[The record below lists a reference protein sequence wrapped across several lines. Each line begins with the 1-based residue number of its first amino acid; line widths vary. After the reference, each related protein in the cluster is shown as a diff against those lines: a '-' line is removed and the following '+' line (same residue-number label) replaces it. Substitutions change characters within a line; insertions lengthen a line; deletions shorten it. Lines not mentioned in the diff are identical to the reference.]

1 MPEEAA
7 KTTYTKQSFS
17 EARQKLLPDAF
28 TLLNDELIRA
38 YYEDGEFNT
47 FQGFRL
53 LAVDGSVMELPN
65 TEETQATY
73 GYTTT
78 YKVGFRIARALS
90 SHLYDVENKLV
101 LSSCLSRYDDNERDV
116 AKRNIEHML
125 RLETAPVRNLIL
137 FDRGYPSAAFILYLQ
152 EKGLS
157 YLMRAQHSFY
167 KEIVN
172 TSLPDEVVTIEI
184 SKARAKELKKQGT
197 SIAPGTVLH
206 VRVVKVELSTGETE
220 ILLTNVGAEELSYEA
235 CKPLYFKRWGI
246 ETRFDDLKHKFEI
259 ENFRGKNPRSS
270 NRTSTPRYC
279 SAIWLR

>member
-1 MPEEAA
+1 MFTQMRSDELKEKTRKSEKDFRRNRKIGFFPLVALILRMVRKSTQLELDEFREMFMPEEAA

-17 EARQKLLPDAF
+17 EARQKLLPEAF

-38 YYEDGEFNT
+38 YYEDGEFKT
-47 FQGFRL
+47 YLGFRL
-53 LAVDGSVMELPN
+53 LAMDGSVMELPN
-65 TEETQATY
+65 TEETQARY

-101 LSSCLSRYDDNERDV
+101 LSSCLSRYDDNERSL

-125 RLETAPVRNLIL
+125 GLETAPVRNLIL
-137 FDRGYPSAAFILYLQ
+137 FDRGYPSAEFILYLQ
-152 EKGLS
+152 EKGIS
-157 YLMRAQHSFY
+157 YLMRAQGSFY

-197 SIAPGTVLH
+197 
-206 VRVVKVELSTGETE
+206 
-220 ILLTNVGAEELSYEA
+220 
-235 CKPLYFKRWGI
+235 PLRQGQ
-246 ETRFDDLKHKFEI
+246 
-259 ENFRGKNPRSS
+259 
-270 NRTSTPRYC
+270 C
-279 SAIWLR
+279 